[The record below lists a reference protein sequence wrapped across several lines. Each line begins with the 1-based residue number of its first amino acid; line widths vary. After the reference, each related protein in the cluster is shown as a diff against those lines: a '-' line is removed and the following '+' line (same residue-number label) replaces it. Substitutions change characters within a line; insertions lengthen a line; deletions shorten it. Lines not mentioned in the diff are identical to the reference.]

1 MEHSRERSWSLSR
14 TPEGPLAVCI
24 SAFTSQLIDQGY
36 AASSAHL
43 ETRLVADFSR
53 WLMAEGVALSELTH
67 DHTDRFLR
75 HRARHKRPRRGD
87 PVALT
92 RLLTLLR
99 ERGDVAAPAPTALID
114 VTPSEQLARD
124 FAAYLRQERALA
136 SSTIRAYLPFVRQLL
151 TERFG
156 LAQVNLGDLRAADI
170 IGFVQHQAA
179 HLQTKRSKIMTT
191 ALRSFLQYA
200 RYRGD
205 VTADLAAAIPT
216 VASWSRTSI
225 PRAIAPDHVQQVL
238 ASCDV
243 RSTTGRRDFAILLL
257 LARLGLRACEICA
270 LTLQDIDWQAGHLR
284 VRGKGGRESLLPLPV
299 DVGEAI
305 AAYLQHGRPTSVT
318 RSLFLRVRAP
328 IQGLK
333 PPQSIDC
340 IVRTALERAGID
352 SPRKGAHQFRHALAT
367 QMLSQGAS
375 LSEIGKLLR
384 HRSPQTTTIYAKV
397 DLLALRALALPWP
410 GAAP

>member
-1 MEHSRERSWSLSR
+1 MEVSRKRSWSLSS
-14 TPEGPLAVCI
+14 TPEGPLAECI
-24 SAFTSQLIDQGY
+24 DAFTSRLIDQGY

-53 WLMAEGVALSELTH
+53 WLMVEGVALAEITH
-67 DHTDRFLR
+67 DHIDRFLR

-87 PVALT
+87 PVALV

-99 ERGDVAAPAPTALID
+99 ERGDVAIPAPTARVD
-114 VTPSEQLARD
+114 VPPAEQLAGD
-124 FAAYLRQERALA
+124 FAAYLREERALA
-136 SSTIRAYLPFVRQLL
+136 PSTVRTYLPFVALL
-151 TERFG
+151 LAERFDRG
-156 LAQVNLGDLRAADI
+156 SVNLGDLRAADI
-170 IGFVQHQAA
+170 TGFVQHHAA
-179 HLQTKRSKIMTT
+179 HLQTRRCKTMTT

-205 VTADLAAAIPT
+205 VTADLTAAIPA

-225 PRAIAPDHVQQVL
+225 PRAIAPAHVQQVL
-238 ASCDV
+238 ASCDL
-243 RSTTGRRDFAILLL
+243 RSVTGRRDRAILLL

-270 LTLQDIDWQAGHLR
+270 LTLEDIDWQAGNLR
-284 VRGKGGRESLLPLPV
+284 VHGKGGRECQLPLPA
-299 DVGEAI
+299 DAGEAI
-305 AAYLQHGRPTSVT
+305 ANYLQHGRPTTVS
-318 RSLFLRVRAP
+318 RSLFLRVHAP

-375 LSEIGKLLR
+375 LSEIGELLR

-397 DLLALRALALPWP
+397 DLLALRALARPWP
-410 GAAP
+410 GAAR

>member
-1 MEHSRERSWSLSR
+1 MEHSRELSWSLSHA
-14 TPEGPLAVCI
+14 PEGPLAVCI
-24 SAFTSQLIDQGY
+24 SAFTSHLIDQGY
-36 AASSAHL
+36 AAFSAHM

-53 WLMAEGVALSELTH
+53 WLMAKRVSLSEITR

-75 HRARHKRPRRGD
+75 HRALHKRPRRGD
-87 PVALT
+87 QVALA

-99 ERGDVAAPAPTALID
+99 ERGDVSTPTPTALID
-114 VTPSEQLARD
+114 VTPSEEFASD
-124 FAAYLRQERALA
+124 FAAYLGHERALA
-136 SSTIRAYLPFVRQLL
+136 SSTIRAYVPFVSQFLA
-151 TERFG
+151 ERFG
-156 LAQVNLGDLRAADI
+156 LAEVNLGDLSAADV
-170 IGFVQHQAA
+170 IGFVQQQAA
-179 HLQTKRSKIMTT
+179 HLQTKRSKTMTT

-225 PRAIAPDHVQQVL
+225 PRAIAPDHAQQLL

-243 RSTTGRRDFAILLL
+243 HTITGRRDHAILLL

-284 VRGKGGRESLLPLPV
+284 VRGKGGRECQLPLPA
-299 DVGEAI
+299 DAGEAI
-305 AAYLQHGRPTSVT
+305 AEYLQHGRPAIAN

-328 IQGLK
+328 IQGIK
-333 PPQSIDC
+333 PPQSIDK
-340 IVRTALERAGID
+340 IVRTAFERAGID